1 MFCALNVVIIVVVVV
16 VVDVVIVHVEDLIS
30 LSGECWSGK
39 DGIGTYQQDGKSDSC
54 IGKDYQPCK
63 SGDTVCIGQSSAN
76 FVYQML

>member
-1 MFCALNVVIIVVVVV
+1 MFCALNVVIVV
-16 VVDVVIVHVEDLIS
+16 VVDNVVIVVVHVEDLIS